1 MPHPLD
7 DVSPSPSA
15 ATLTAVAIIPA
26 RYASTRFPG
35 KPLCA
40 ETGRTL
46 IEHVYERVA
55 AARSTERVIVATDDE
70 RIAKVVRG
78 FGGEVVMTRQDHP
91 SGTDRVA
98 EVASDLKADII
109 VNVQGDE
116 PEIEPAFIDRLVDT
130 LRMDSDVPMATLA
143 CPFSAAV
150 EADPSDPSTVKV
162 VVDQRGRA
170 LYFSRS
176 VIPSGQSSNLE
187 GDSPPSVGLGSA
199 PIPDRDV
206 GRISMAGSA
215 QGGGIALLHL
225 GVYAYR
231 RAFLLSLAKLSPTPL
246 ERVERLEQLRVLE
259 HGYSIAVAVVSRATV
274 GIDTPADY
282 EAFVRRWK
290 ENKGAD
296 S

>member
-1 MPHPLD
+1 M
-7 DVSPSPSA
+7 
-15 ATLTAVAIIPA
+15 AIIPA

-40 ETGRTL
+40 ETGRPL

-55 AARSTERVIVATDDE
+55 VARSIGKVIVATDDE
-70 RIAKVVRG
+70 RIAEAVRT

-98 EVASDLKADII
+98 EVAADLEADII
-109 VNVQGDE
+109 VNIQGDE
-116 PEIEPAFIDRLVDT
+116 PEIEPAFIDRLVDA
-130 LRMDSDVPMATLA
+130 LRADADVPMATLA
-143 CPFSAAV
+143 CPFSAAA

-162 VVDQRGRA
+162 VVDRRGRA

-176 VIPSGQSSNLE
+176 VIPYAKSGILE
-187 GDSPPSVGLGSA
+187 RGKGRPVGESDVESASVSRFA
-199 PIPDRDV
+199 N
-206 GRISMAGSA
+206 A
-215 QGGGIALLHL
+215 GGGALLHL

-231 RAFLLSLAKLSPTPL
+231 RPFLLLLSRLSPTPL

-259 HGYSIAVAVVSRATV
+259 HGYSIAVAVVSRAFV

-282 EAFVRRWK
+282 EAFVGRW
-290 ENKGAD
+290 NRDRGAD

>member
-1 MPHPLD
+1 M
-7 DVSPSPSA
+7 
-15 ATLTAVAIIPA
+15 AIIPA

-35 KPLCA
+35 KPLRA
-40 ETGRTL
+40 DTGRPL

-55 AARSTERVIVATDDE
+55 AARSTEKVIVATDDE
-70 RIAKVVRG
+70 RIAEAVRA
-78 FGGEVVMTRQDHP
+78 FGGEVVMTRKDHP

-98 EVASDLKADII
+98 EVAADLEADII

-130 LRMDSDVPMATLA
+130 LRTDRDVAMATLA
-143 CPFSAAV
+143 CPFSAAT
-150 EADPSDPSTVKV
+150 EADPNDPSTVKV

-176 VIPSGQSSNLE
+176 VIPCGHSGILE
-187 GDSPPSVGLGSA
+187 EEGPGFADGSA
-199 PIPDRDV
+199 VAPGDRTAELFP
-206 GRISMAGSA
+206 GAGSFK
-215 QGGGIALLHL
+215 GRGVRLLHL

-231 RAFLLSLAKLSPTPL
+231 RAFLLAFAKLTPTPL
-246 ERVERLEQLRVLE
+246 ERVERLEQLRALE
-259 HGYSIAVAVVSRATV
+259 HGHSIAVAVVSRATV

-290 ENKGAD
+290 RNKEAE

>member
-1 MPHPLD
+1 M
-7 DVSPSPSA
+7 
-15 ATLTAVAIIPA
+15 VAIIPA

-35 KPLCA
+35 KSLCA
-40 ETGRTL
+40 ETGQPL
-46 IEHVYERVA
+46 IEHVYQRVS
-55 AARSTERVIVATDDE
+55 AARSTGRVIVATDDE
-70 RIAKVVRG
+70 RIAEAVRA
-78 FGGEVVMTRQDHP
+78 FGGQVVMTRKDHS

-98 EVASDLKADII
+98 EVAADLEADII

-130 LRMDSDVPMATLA
+130 LRADVDVPMATLA
-143 CPFSAAV
+143 CPFSAVA

-176 VIPSGQSSNLE
+176 VIPCGHSGNLE
-187 GDSPPSVGLGSA
+187 EAGLTSADRASVPAGDRGVE
-199 PIPDRDV
+199 PIS
-206 GRISMAGSA
+206 GAGSA
-215 QGGGIALLHL
+215 QGRGAVLLHL

-231 RAFLLSLAKLSPTPL
+231 RAFLLELAKLSPTPL
-246 ERVERLEQLRVLE
+246 ERVERLEQLRALE

-282 EAFVRRWK
+282 KAFVRRWK
-290 ENKGAD
+290 RKKGAD